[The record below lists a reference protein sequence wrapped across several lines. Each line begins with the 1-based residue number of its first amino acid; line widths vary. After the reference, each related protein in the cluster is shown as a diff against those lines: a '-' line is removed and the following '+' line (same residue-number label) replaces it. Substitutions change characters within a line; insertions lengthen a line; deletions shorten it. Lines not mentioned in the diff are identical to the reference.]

1 MKFKIARPLLTLL
14 ALGGFA
20 AVAMGGCE
28 SSGSDPAPRGH
39 DPYYEPPPRGHR
51 DDEYEPRARADG
63 IPSSARLMEQGKGVV
78 SFTAGRDGRVFV
90 EDTHDLKLLLETQLF
105 EGETLRVD
113 PQSDTLSIDGKPLPG
128 PKRSR
133 KLADDHRHRVYFF
146 GDRTVRQPHGSSG
159 GDRDIHRSTDRD
171 VKY

>member
-1 MKFKIARPLLTLL
+1 MDRPLKTMLQTLL
-14 ALGGFA
+14 ALSVFA
-20 AVAMGGCE
+20 AALMVGCSSSE
-28 SSGSDPAPRGH
+28 SKPAPHHR
-39 DPYYEPPPRGHR
+39 PPSYEPPPANRH
-51 DDEYEPRARADG
+51 ESQFEPRDRADG

-105 EGETLRVD
+105 EGETLTVD
-113 PQSDTLSIDGKPLPG
+113 PKADTLSIDGKPLPG

-133 KLADDHRHRVYFF
+133 KLVDEHRHRIYFV
-146 GDRTVRQPHGSSG
+146 GDRTVRQPHSSTG
-159 GDRDIHRSTDRD
+159 GDRDISGPKDRD

>member
-1 MKFKIARPLLTLL
+1 MLTLL

-28 SSGSDPAPRGH
+28 SSGADPSPRGR
-39 DPYYEPPPRGHR
+39 DPHYEPPPAHGDDQYQPR
-51 DDEYEPRARADG
+51 DRADG

-90 EDTHDLKLLLETQLF
+90 EDTHDLKLLLETPLLD
-105 EGETLRVD
+105 GETLSVD
-113 PQSDTLSIDGKPLPG
+113 PQHDTISIDGKPLPG
-128 PKRSR
+128 PKLTR
-133 KLADDHRHRVYFF
+133 KLANDHRHRIYFV
-146 GDRTVRQPHGSSG
+146 GERTVRPPKSSSG
-159 GDRDIHRSTDRD
+159 DREISKPKDRE

>member
-1 MKFKIARPLLTLL
+1 MRKLIRPVLTLL

-20 AVAMGGCE
+20 AMSMVGCT
-28 SSGSDPAPRGH
+28 SSGSKPAPHHRSS
-39 DPYYEPPPRGHR
+39 PPTYEPPRDGHSDQYVPR
-51 DDEYEPRARADG
+51 DRAEG

-105 EGETLRVD
+105 EGETLTID
-113 PQSDTLSIDGKPLPG
+113 PKADTLSIDGKPLPG
-128 PKRSR
+128 PKRTR
-133 KLADDHRHRVYFF
+133 KLVDDHRHRIYFF
-146 GDRTVRQPHGSSG
+146 GDPTLRQPHNSTG
-159 GDRDIHRSTDRD
+159 GNRDISKPHDRD